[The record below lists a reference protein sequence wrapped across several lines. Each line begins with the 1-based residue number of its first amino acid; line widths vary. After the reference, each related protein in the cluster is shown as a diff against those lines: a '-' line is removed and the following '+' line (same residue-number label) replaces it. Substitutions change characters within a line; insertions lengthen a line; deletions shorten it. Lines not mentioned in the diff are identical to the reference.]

1 MAKVPSFKKLMS
13 PIEVAFYIDD
23 PVAFVYDKIFHELGS
38 HRGGPFDVSD
48 QQKQILDA
56 VARNR
61 RVTVRAGRG
70 IGKSAT
76 LSWLSLWWLSVF
88 NQPKVIA
95 TAPSFPQL
103 QSVLWPEV
111 NDWKNKSLLKEVIE
125 HNSKKMYIKG
135 NATNAFAE
143 PRTASKEESMLGL
156 HAPNLLLLM
165 DEAPGVEDKI
175 YDNIAGSM
183 TQPNNKIVLMGNPIR
198 TSGFFYDSHSPREA
212 KLWAQLAFSSEDTP
226 LVHQSFIDE
235 MESKYG
241 RNHTIFKVHVLGE
254 FPSGDPDAFIPL
266 EDVEMAAARQVGKYD
281 ELNKKWL
288 IEPDGEIEI
297 GVDVARKGDD
307 LTVIAIRKGY
317 KLLPLRIKEKSK
329 VNEVVD
335 FVIEAIQDVRDEFGY
350 YDTIKV
356 KVDDSGVGGGV
367 TDYLEL
373 DRENNIEV
381 IPCNFGGAGNDRYEN
396 EATIM
401 WAELRD
407 AMPFIDLPFNDRI
420 LVEEL
425 ASRRFNFSK
434 RERQMIEPKDRYKK
448 DFQKSPDR
456 ADAVVLCFSGKISDT
471 KVFKHFDKV
480 GANVID
486 YKHVNRYG
494 GDKYAAIYHDKKTLL
509 THIVTA
515 KHCGDD
521 IIVCGEF
528 SGGTPDIIKM
538 LKLSGNF
545 KRIIGNNDMFSKTGE
560 DLWMQYM
567 SNNIMITESYGYDK
581 LGSIAHL
588 TNMVES
594 DMFKISSDCEG
605 LIDEM
610 DKWKHVTQAK
620 DLRNGLIL
628 ASSLLVSELKRTNVL
643 VEVPIKKDFG
653 TPRRRERV
661 SNNTGFMSI

>member
-1 MAKVPSFKKLMS
+1 MS
-13 PIEVAFYIDD
+13 PVEIALYIDD
-23 PVAFVYDKIFHELGS
+23 PVAFVYDKIFHSEGA
-38 HRGGPFDVSD
+38 HRGGPLSVSK
-48 QQKQILDA
+48 QQEEILSA
-56 VARNR
+56 VATSR

-76 LSWLSLWWLSVF
+76 LSWLALWWLSVF

-111 NDWKNKSLLKEVIE
+111 NDWRSKSLLKEVIE

-135 NATNAFAE
+135 NSSNAFAE

-198 TSGFFYDSHSPREA
+198 TSGFFYDSHTEREK
-212 KLWAQLAFSSEDTP
+212 KLWSQLAFSSEDTP

-235 MESKYG
+235 MQSKYG

-266 EDVEMAAARQVGKYD
+266 EDVEMAASRQVGKYD
-281 ELNKKWL
+281 TLNKRW
-288 IEPDGEIEI
+288 IVEPDGDIEI

-307 LTVIAIRKGY
+307 LTVVAIRKGY
-317 KLLPLRIKEKSK
+317 KLLPLRIMEKSK

-335 FVIEAIQDVRDEFGY
+335 FVIQAIQDVRDEFGY
-350 YDTIKV
+350 YDKAIRV

-381 IPCNFGGAGNDRYEN
+381 VACNFGGAGNLNYEN

-401 WAELRD
+401 WNDLRE
-407 AMPFIDLPFNDRI
+407 AMCHIDIPFDDRVLI
-420 LVEEL
+420 EEI
-425 ASRRFNFSK
+425 ASRRFGFSK
-434 RERQMIEPKDRYKK
+434 RERQMIESKDKYKK

-456 ADAVVLCFSGKISDT
+456 ADAVVLCFSGKQAEN
-471 KVFKHFDKV
+471 KVFQHFDKV
-480 GANVID
+480 GANVISYED
-486 YKHVNRYG
+486 LFKYS
-494 GDKYAAIYHDKKTLL
+494 GDKYAAIYHDKKSLL
-509 THIVTA
+509 THVVIA
-515 KHCGDD
+515 IHSGCD
-521 IIVCGEF
+521 IIVTDEF
-528 SGGTPDIIKM
+528 SGGTPDIIKLLM
-538 LKLSGNF
+538 LRGGQC
-545 KRIIGNNDMFSKTGE
+545 KRIIGSDDMFSKEGE

-567 SNNIMITESYGYDK
+567 ANGISLTESYGYER

-588 TNMVES
+588 TTMVERDTFKVS
-594 DMFKISSDCEG
+594 DMCEG

-610 DKWKHVTQAK
+610 SNWKYTTQPK
-620 DLRNGLIL
+620 DLKNGLIL
-628 ASSLLVSELKRTNVL
+628 ASSLLVSELKKTNVIRES
-643 VEVPIKKDFG
+643 VEVKDYFSG
-653 TPRRRERV
+653 TKRGRE
-661 SNNTGFMSI
+661 NYNAGFLSI